1 MPSINLIIQSA
12 VSGLLLGGL
21 YGLIGLGLGLSW
33 GLLGQINLAHFA
45 FVFLSA
51 YLSYQLSTSFEINP
65 WWALCVLPPV
75 FFCIGAGLHA
85 LIRRFKM
92 TPFNSLLLTFG
103 LTVIVDALIQWI
115 WTADF
120 RKLESVY
127 SNSKLE
133 IAGIYFPYAESL
145 SFAISL
151 VCASAV
157 YWVMKRTDMGKA
169 VRAIAQDPQM
179 SSSFGINQKFI
190 TMCLAGT
197 CTALA
202 AIAGICVSLIFTLNP
217 SQLYTWIG
225 VVFAVVMLGGLGS
238 AFGPILAGMLIG
250 VSESITMVFVA
261 PSWAPIVSFTLLI
274 GLLLFRPDKI

>member
-51 YLSYQLSTSFEINP
+51 YLSYQFSTTFELNP
-65 WWALCVLPPV
+65 WCALCILPPI
-75 FFCIGAGLHA
+75 FFALGAGLHA

-103 LTVIVDALIQWI
+103 LTVIIDALIQWI

-120 RKLESVY
+120 RKLESTY
-127 SNSKLE
+127 SNSKFE
-133 IAGIYFPYAESL
+133 IVGIYFPYAESF
-145 SFAISL
+145 SFALSL
-151 VCASAV
+151 ICASGV
-157 YWVMKRTDMGKA
+157 YWVMTRTDIGKA

-179 SSSFGINQKFI
+179 STAFGINQKFI
-190 TMCLAGT
+190 TTCVAGT

-238 AFGPILAGMLIG
+238 AFGPLLAGMLIG
-250 VSESITMVFVA
+250 ISESITMVFIA

>member
-1 MPSINLIIQSA
+1 MPSLHLIIQSA

-51 YLSYQLSTSFEINP
+51 YLSYQISTTLEINP
-65 WWALCVLPPV
+65 WWALCALPPA
-75 FFCIGAGLHA
+75 FFAIGAGLHA

-120 RKLESVY
+120 RKLESSF
-127 SNSKLE
+127 SNSKIE
-133 IAGIYFPYAESL
+133 ILGIYFPYAESFSFVL
-145 SFAISL
+145 SVI
-151 VCASAV
+151 CASAV

-169 VRAIAQDPQM
+169 IRAIAQDSQM
-179 SSSFGINQKFI
+179 STAFGINQKFI

-202 AIAGICVSLIFTLNP
+202 AIAGICVSIIFTLNP

-238 AFGPILAGMLIG
+238 AFGPLLAGMLIG
-250 VSESITMVFVA
+250 VSESITMVFIA

>member
-1 MPSINLIIQSA
+1 MPSFNLIIQSA

-51 YLSYQLSTSFEINP
+51 YLSYQISTAFMINP
-65 WWALCVLPPV
+65 WWAICILAPV
-75 FFCIGAGLHA
+75 FFVIGALIHA
-85 LIRRFKM
+85 LIRRFRM
-92 TPFNSLLLTFG
+92 TAFNSLLLTFG
-103 LTVIVDALIQWI
+103 LTVIIDAFIQWI

-127 SNSKLE
+127 SNSKFE
-133 IAGIYFPYAESL
+133 IFGIYLPYAESF

-151 VCASAV
+151 ICACSV

-179 SSSFGINQKFI
+179 ATAYGINQKLI
-190 TMCLAGT
+190 TMCLAGF

-202 AIAGICVSLIFTLNP
+202 AVAGVCVSLIFTLNP

-238 AFGPILAGMLIG
+238 AFGPLLAGMLIG
-250 VSESITMVFVA
+250 VSESITMVFIA

>member
-1 MPSINLIIQSA
+1 
-12 VSGLLLGGL
+12 
-21 YGLIGLGLGLSW
+21 
-33 GLLGQINLAHFA
+33 
-45 FVFLSA
+45 
-51 YLSYQLSTSFEINP
+51 
-65 WWALCVLPPV
+65 
-75 FFCIGAGLHA
+75 
-85 LIRRFKM
+85 
-92 TPFNSLLLTFG
+92 
-103 LTVIVDALIQWI
+103 
-115 WTADF
+115 
-120 RKLESVY
+120 
-127 SNSKLE
+127 
-133 IAGIYFPYAESL
+133 
-145 SFAISL
+145 
-151 VCASAV
+151 
-157 YWVMKRTDMGKA
+157 MGKA

>member
-1 MPSINLIIQSA
+1 MPSFNLIIQSA

-51 YLSYQLSTSFEINP
+51 YLSFQISTTFGINP
-65 WWALCVLPPV
+65 WWSLILLPPL
-75 FFCIGAGLHA
+75 FFVLGAEIHA
-85 LIRRFKM
+85 TIRRFKI
-92 TPFNSLLLTFG
+92 TAFNSLLLTFG
-103 LTVIVDALIQWI
+103 ITVIIDALIQWI

-120 RKLESVY
+120 RKLESSY
-127 SNSKLE
+127 SNSKVE
-133 IAGIYFPYAESL
+133 IFGIYFPYAESF
-145 SFAISL
+145 SFAIS
-151 VCASAV
+151 VICAGAV
-157 YWVMKRTDMGKA
+157 YWVMKKTDMGKA
-169 VRAIAQDPQM
+169 VRAIAQDPEM
-179 SSSFGINQKFI
+179 ATAYGINQKFI
-190 TMCLAGT
+190 SMCLAGF

-202 AIAGICVSLIFTLNP
+202 CVAGICVSLIFTLNP

-250 VSESITMVFVA
+250 ISESITMVFIA

>member
-1 MPSINLIIQSA
+1 MPSFNLIIQSA

-51 YLSYQLSTSFEINP
+51 YLSYQISTSFLINP
-65 WWALCVLPPV
+65 WWALCILAPA
-75 FFCIGAGLHA
+75 FFIIGAFIHA
-85 LIRRFKM
+85 LIRRFKV
-92 TPFNSLLLTFG
+92 TAFNSLLLTFG
-103 LTVIVDALIQWI
+103 LTVIIDALIQWI

-120 RKLESVY
+120 RKLESSY
-127 SNSKLE
+127 SNSKFE
-133 IAGIYFPYAESL
+133 IFGIYLPYAESF
-145 SFAISL
+145 SFAISII
-151 VCASAV
+151 CSCSV

-169 VRAIAQDPQM
+169 VRAIAQDPEM
-179 SSSFGINQKFI
+179 ATAYGINQKLI
-190 TMCLAGT
+190 TMCLAGF

-202 AIAGICVSLIFTLNP
+202 AVAGVCVSVIFTLNP

-250 VSESITMVFVA
+250 VSESITMVFIA

>member
-1 MPSINLIIQSA
+1 
-12 VSGLLLGGL
+12 
-21 YGLIGLGLGLSW
+21 
-33 GLLGQINLAHFA
+33 
-45 FVFLSA
+45 
-51 YLSYQLSTSFEINP
+51 
-65 WWALCVLPPV
+65 
-75 FFCIGAGLHA
+75 
-85 LIRRFKM
+85 M
-92 TPFNSLLLTFG
+92 TAFNSLLLTFG
-103 LTVIVDALIQWI
+103 LTVIVDALIQWV

-120 RKLESVY
+120 RKLESTY
-127 SNSKLE
+127 SDSKLE
-133 IAGIYFPYAESL
+133 IAGIYFPYAESF
-145 SFAISL
+145 SFALSL
-151 VCASAV
+151 LCATGV

-169 VRAIAQDPQM
+169 IRAIAQDPQM
-179 SSSFGINQKFI
+179 ATSFGINQKFI
-190 TMCLAGT
+190 TMCTAGT

>member
-1 MPSINLIIQSA
+1 MPSLHLIIQSA

-33 GLLGQINLAHFA
+33 GLLGQINLAHFG
-45 FVFLSA
+45 FLFLSA
-51 YLSYQLSTSFEINP
+51 YLSYQFSTTFAINP
-65 WWALCVLPPV
+65 LWALCILPPA
-75 FFCIGAGLHA
+75 FFAVGAGLHA

-120 RKLESVY
+120 RKLEY
-127 SNSKLE
+127 AQSNLKLE
-133 IAGIYFPYAESL
+133 LSGIYLPYAESL
-145 SFAISL
+145 SFALSVL
-151 VCASAV
+151 CASAV

-179 SSSFGINQKFI
+179 STAFGINQKFI

-238 AFGPILAGMLIG
+238 AFGPLLAGMLIG
-250 VSESITMVFVA
+250 VSESITMVFIA

-274 GLLLFRPDKI
+274 GLLLLRPDKI